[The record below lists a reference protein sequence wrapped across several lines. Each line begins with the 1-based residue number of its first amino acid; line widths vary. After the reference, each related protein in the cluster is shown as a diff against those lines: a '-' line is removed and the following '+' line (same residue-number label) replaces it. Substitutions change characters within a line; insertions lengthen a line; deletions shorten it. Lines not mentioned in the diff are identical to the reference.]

1 MGWSHETQVLGPV
14 LPQIPLERPSGG
26 LLVLGHPICGPTI
39 SCCPGW
45 GCWTPLGLGWES
57 RTTHQEEPENFSS
70 QLLPLQYTNLPKSPP
85 PHHSQFHGFWL
96 GSPTKGLTQRGLCE
110 WHSDYGL
117 PLALSLANCWV
128 NKHPGAAAYPSPP
141 PCAQKCR
148 DPAPS
153 LTSSLLS
160 PGWGVSLCPELIPS
174 GLRSPFPSLPLQSPS
189 ASLSTGSFCI
199 TSSLFHLTNTHLHA
213 SQCNY
218 KRESILKHWYE
229 EVTLSTSDCI
239 LKMKYFEVL
248 WIKIQ
253 LVRWELS

>member
-1 MGWSHETQVLGPV
+1 MEQHKASISRRSLFQANPTAPQSPLTEEEVMGWSHETQVLGPV

-110 WHSDYGL
+110 
-117 PLALSLANCWV
+117 
-128 NKHPGAAAYPSPP
+128 
-141 PCAQKCR
+141 
-148 DPAPS
+148 
-153 LTSSLLS
+153 
-160 PGWGVSLCPELIPS
+160 
-174 GLRSPFPSLPLQSPS
+174 
-189 ASLSTGSFCI
+189 
-199 TSSLFHLTNTHLHA
+199 
-213 SQCNY
+213 
-218 KRESILKHWYE
+218 
-229 EVTLSTSDCI
+229 
-239 LKMKYFEVL
+239 
-248 WIKIQ
+248 
-253 LVRWELS
+253 